1 MNKKKLLIS
10 GLLTLSLALS
20 AVLVLPFRQEL
31 MTLVLP
37 SALVGLSNSQ
47 REDAKLP
54 LLEISP
60 KLQKA
65 AQLKAND
72 MAKRGYF
79 SHYTPE
85 GNPPWYWLDQ
95 VEYDYRSAGENL
107 AVNFT
112 ESTDVDKAWMNSP
125 KHREN
130 ILNKKYTEVGIATAK
145 GLYKGEEATFVVQ
158 FFGKPTST
166 TN

>member
-1 MNKKKLLIS
+1 MNKKTLLIS
-10 GLLTLSLALS
+10 GFLALALGAS
-20 AVLVLPFRQEL
+20 ALMVLPLRHEL

-37 SALVGLSNSQ
+37 SALVGLSNSE
-47 REDAKLP
+47 REEAKIP

-112 ESTDVDKAWMNSP
+112 ESADVDKAWMNSP

-145 GLYKGEEATFVVQ
+145 GFYKGEEATYVVQ
-158 FFGKPTST
+158 FFGKP
-166 TN
+166 NQQQL

>member
-1 MNKKKLLIS
+1 MNKKTILIS
-10 GLLTLSLALS
+10 GLLAVSLGLS
-20 AVLVLPFRQEL
+20 ALLVLPLRHEL

-37 SALVGLSNSQ
+37 SALVGLSNSE
-47 REDAKLP
+47 REEAKLP

-65 AQLKAND
+65 AQLKATD

-85 GNPPWYWLDQ
+85 GNPPWYWLEQ

-112 ESTDVDKAWMNSP
+112 ESADVDKAWMNSP

-158 FFGKPTST
+158 FFGKPAL
-166 TN
+166 